1 MSRIPTPPTGPPE
14 ANEWLSSEQVVERLL
29 QDPMLR
35 RIAST
40 CVLPAVRCGDQW
52 RFRKV
57 DLDQWIARQ
66 RRLQDDMN
74 PPHTSGDEA

>member
-1 MSRIPTPPTGPPE
+1 MSRTPLPPAGPPE
-14 ANEWLSSEQVVERLL
+14 ASEWLTSAQVVERLL

-52 RFRKV
+52 RFRKS

-66 RRLQDDMN
+66 RRLQADMN
-74 PPHTSGDEA
+74 PPHTSENES

>member
-1 MSRIPTPPTGPPE
+1 MSRLPTPQTGPPE
-14 ANEWLSSEQVVERLL
+14 GNEWLTSEQVVERLL
-29 QDPMLR
+29 QDPLLR

-52 RFRKV
+52 RFRKA

-66 RRLQDDMN
+66 RRLQEDMN
-74 PPHTSGDEA
+74 PAHTSGEEA